1 MFLIAITGSEL
12 HERREE
18 DSMKEK
24 RKITAWVLTVFMAAA
39 LLAGCGSSG
48 QGQDAAKTE
57 SSVKTESPAKTESS
71 AKTET
76 PA

>member
-1 MFLIAITGSEL
+1 
-12 HERREE
+12 
-18 DSMKEK
+18 MKEK

-39 LLAGCGSSG
+39 LRTGCGSSG